1 LISYEV
7 VGLEPFSI
15 EECNV
20 GSGAACGAV
29 FLNKGFEDLLREKL
43 GGKAESILTS
53 KRLVEAVR
61 FFESS
66 IKVAFNPYDEYTEDE
81 FEVPMGSI
89 GDVLE
94 IGLEDGYLKL
104 SKFIGIMTILMVL
117 GAILKGFFNPSLIK
131 STISST
137 NKFMMWKSGVAEK

>member
-1 LISYEV
+1 MISYEV

-43 GGKAESILTS
+43 GGRAESILTS
-53 KRLVEAVR
+53 KRLAEAVR

-81 FEVPMGSI
+81 FDVPMGAIERCSR
-89 GDVLE
+89 DWPRRRVFE
-94 IGLEDGYLKL
+94 IVEVHWCYDDFNGVRDDIE
-104 SKFIGIMTILMVL
+104 GIFQPIFDQ
-117 GAILKGFFNPSLIK
+117 IYDLIR
-131 STISST
+131 ST
-137 NKFMMWKSGVAEK
+137 NS